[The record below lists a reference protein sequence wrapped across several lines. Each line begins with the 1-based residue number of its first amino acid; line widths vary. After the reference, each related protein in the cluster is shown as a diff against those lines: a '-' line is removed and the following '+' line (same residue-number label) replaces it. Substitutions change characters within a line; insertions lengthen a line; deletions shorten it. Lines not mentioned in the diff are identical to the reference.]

1 MVELAS
7 VSIFQELDEQSLQTI
22 QTAAHHIHFG
32 RHEILFYQYDPAVR
46 LYVLLAGRVRLF
58 KSSSDGK
65 QTSTRIV
72 GPSDILGI
80 SAALPNTISPL
91 TGQAMEPCDTL
102 AWDQTTFVT
111 FLQLYPS
118 IMNNILRTVN
128 ERFADLQQQY
138 LELATE
144 RVEQRIAH
152 TLLRLA
158 DQFGRFDDK
167 YLHISLSLT
176 HRDIAELSGTTHY
189 TVSRTL
195 HDWQE
200 KGMVDIQHKKI
211 IVFDPVYL
219 AEIADDPHTS

>member
-7 VSIFQELDEQSLQTI
+7 VSIFQELDEQALQTI
-22 QTAAHHIHFG
+22 QAAAHHIHFE

-46 LYVLLAGRVRLF
+46 LYVLLSGRVRLF
-58 KSSSDGK
+58 KSSRDGK

-72 GPSDILGI
+72 GASEVIGI
-80 SAALPNTISPL
+80 SAAMPNTISPL
-91 TGQAMEPCDTL
+91 TAQAMEPCDTL

-111 FLQLYPS
+111 FTQLHPF
-118 IMNNILRTVN
+118 IMGNILRTVS

-158 DQFGRFDDK
+158 NQFGQFDDRH
-167 YLHISLSLT
+167 LHISLSLT

-200 KGMVDIQHKKI
+200 KGIVDIQHKKVI
-211 IVFDPVYL
+211 MFDPVYL
-219 AEIADDPHTS
+219 SEIAEDPHTP